1 MYIDDQ
7 TGALIEARVLVTRAR
22 QRQIDVQGLLCP
34 AERAD
39 PSRPTGGEHEIHEP
53 CEIRG
58 RQPPHQAERRR
69 AHLLHRAQHTLDRWQ
84 PVPIDAADDG
94 LGHLHG
100 TRRPA
105 RCGQRGHGAGASLLD
120 ERLAGTSVR
129 RQPPRR
135 VSSARATRRPCRL
148 IARVAPRTPFGGG
161 GTDIDTTPGTAG
173 AVIAGEGGHEPRPR
187 APAASRPSHSRP
199 GGRVPRPCRLAT
211 CQKGR
216 VARIVDDT
224 GLMPSTSTGP
234 SGSTHAARTC
244 LASWSVPS
252 SGHGFMVRSSRWGG
266 STGRIRAPYM
276 CTRSPLVAP
285 HTSPSRRRRTFPSP
299 VRPTRANVDGRRLP
313 AATTKE
319 GPAHDPA
326 QDRLD
331 HHAR

>member
-187 APAASRPSHSRP
+187 APAACRPSHSRP

-224 GLMPSTSTGP
+224 GLIAIDVDRSVWLDARGEDVPGQLVGPVQRAWVHGPVRTVGREHRPNSRSVHVHSVATRGSPHIAVPSPPHISLPCAAHQSECGRTPLARGHHQGGP
-234 SGSTHAARTC
+234 S
-244 LASWSVPS
+244 P
-252 SGHGFMVRSSRWGG
+252 
-266 STGRIRAPYM
+266 
-276 CTRSPLVAP
+276 
-285 HTSPSRRRRTFPSP
+285 
-299 VRPTRANVDGRRLP
+299 
-313 AATTKE
+313 
-319 GPAHDPA
+319 
-326 QDRLD
+326 
-331 HHAR
+331 